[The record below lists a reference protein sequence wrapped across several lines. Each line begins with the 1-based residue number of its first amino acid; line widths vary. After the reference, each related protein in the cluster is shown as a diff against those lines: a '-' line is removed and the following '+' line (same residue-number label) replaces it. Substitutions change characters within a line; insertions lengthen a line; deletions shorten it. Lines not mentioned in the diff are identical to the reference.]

1 MICNSIAASLKA
13 CKPTRNGLSKIYVI
27 AYHDLKLSLLGDAE
41 YIEVD
46 GVVTSLKMK
55 NQRNFVEIQNSNKS
69 ALLKEMVT
77 VFDNG
82 SVEINQEFT
91 LTLMTISAKNKMFV
105 NALISTPVV
114 FLNKTRNGEWLVIG
128 LDGNLTLKDV
138 SGEINENSNQR
149 TLTFAGSA
157 LQLISEIDA
166 SIVPSLISPPEWV
179 DTNKNGFNYTLGMV
193 LKAT

>member
-55 NQRNFVEIQNSNKS
+55 NQRNFVEIQNANKS

-138 SGEINENSNQR
+138 NGEINETSNQR
-149 TLTFAGSA
+149 TLTFTGTA